1 VPFELG
7 YRVPRADWAI
17 ACFERLRLLELQH
30 GSPSKPL
37 MMPLAQ
43 PALSLIESLGRDA
56 QARQKEAAGLMCS
69 ALGKARGQALR
80 LSLVLELL
88 WWSAEDSAAAPP
100 KEISKRAF
108 EAAAILV
115 GEYFMPMAERVYG
128 DAAVGRSHR
137 NAASLARWILREQ
150 AHEVHVREVQRKRL
164 SDLTTAEVIHNAA
177 AVLVDADWLRSP
189 PQNHAFGPRPRLAPT
204 LLTRLFSM
212 RHIRPVVTLFDGV
225 TDCDTVR
232 HCWGRWR
239 RPRHFPRCV
248 ERCYSLS
255 HLNAI
260 RCGTPNPTD
269 HSQRRQCLLC
279 PRSTD
284 ENNGFALWSV
294 PRAAALEPPAQTIC
308 ERRSRPRG
316 HFWSGVNRPA
326 VAPASGRL
334 APAIASDNP
343 EFSDSLGVLCGA
355 SNSLRSRT
363 DSRPNTKEL
372 TRLTSR
378 AIEPGRSTQTRM
390 IPVVSLAPMRML
402 RRTDPTIETC
412 AASEILNEYP
422 R

>member
-1 VPFELG
+1 MVRDELTGWIKGMNAYNDAGRSFWIEAYGGRPYHVERQRPREPIFVPRLAVSVFGGVQPSRLSELMKDADDGLFGRFLWFWPEPVPFELG

-150 AHEVHVREVQRKRL
+150 AHRRFNGNGCRT
-164 SDLTTAEVIHNAA
+164 S
-177 AVLVDADWLRSP
+177 R
-189 PQNHAFGPRPRLAPT
+189 RPRSSTMPRRSWLMRTGFARHRRITRSGRGRALPT

-248 ERCYSLS
+248 ERCHSLS

-279 PRSTD
+279 PGSTD

-316 HFWSGVNRPA
+316 AFLVWGEQACSRAGVRTPRP
-326 VAPASGRL
+326 
-334 APAIASDNP
+334 
-343 EFSDSLGVLCGA
+343 SDSF
-355 SNSLRSRT
+355 R
-363 DSRPNTKEL
+363 
-372 TRLTSR
+372 
-378 AIEPGRSTQTRM
+378 
-390 IPVVSLAPMRML
+390 
-402 RRTDPTIETC
+402 
-412 AASEILNEYP
+412 
-422 R
+422 